1 MVSGT
6 DRLPIYVSENLRC
19 FFSHQNL
26 RLKLSDTE
34 DVVCASDSQPE
45 ELVGQQVEIGG
56 NFVPTVREF
65 ILQSGSR
72 P

>member
-1 MVSGT
+1 M
-6 DRLPIYVSENLRC
+6 
-19 FFSHQNL
+19 FFFHQNL

-65 ILQSGSR
+65 IL
-72 P
+72 